1 MKIWYFHGQYKAS
14 GLRTNKIYFDMVLN
28 TPLSLCKI
36 LKSINNW
43 IINEWI
49 IAKML
54 KKTVHF
60 FNVDLVEDIPIGISQ
75 GIRISS
81 SHMYYLIVTLKNF
94 AKF

>member
-1 MKIWYFHGQYKAS
+1 
-14 GLRTNKIYFDMVLN
+14 
-28 TPLSLCKI
+28 
-36 LKSINNW
+36 
-43 IINEWI
+43 
-49 IAKML
+49 ML

-60 FNVDLVEDIPIGISQ
+60 FNVDFVEDIPIGISQ